1 MRKHRDHLW
10 ETLGALGAVAFGAGL
25 LLYPAHVQESVAASS
40 LYCLTALVPSL
51 FPFMVLSSFGVR
63 SGAGEM
69 LAKLLGPVTLSLIHI
84 SVSHP
89 QTLPLSEG
97 KKSPSL
103 KRVFA
108 DLPGI

>member
-1 MRKHRDHLW
+1 MVVFSYLFALSLIHISFVRKHRDHLW

-51 FPFMVLSSFGVR
+51 FP
-63 SGAGEM
+63 
-69 LAKLLGPVTLSLIHI
+69 LSLIHI
-84 SVSHP
+84 F
-89 QTLPLSEG
+89 PLSEG